1 MMNDHRFQRV
11 LGAKDTLALAFGAMI
26 GWGWVVLTGDWI
38 ETAGSMGAALAFIGG
53 GVMVILIGLTYAELA
68 SAMPQVGGEHVY
80 SHRALGSGASFLCT
94 WAIILGYVSVVAFE
108 AVALPTVL
116 EHLFPDYKVGLLWN
130 VADED
135 VYLSWVL
142 VGSCGAA
149 LMTWLNVRG
158 IRASALLQRTITAF
172 ILLAGL
178 LLAAGAFSNGSAEN
192 ASPFFVDSPKGL
204 LMVLIMTPFMFVG
217 FDVIPQAA
225 EEIDLPFK
233 QIGTLLIIAVVM
245 AVAWYVLMI
254 LAVSLALP
262 PEQISS
268 SSLSTADAMSAVFN
282 TSTAGK
288 ALVFVG
294 IGGIITSWNAFL
306 VGGSRA
312 VYALARARMLPAF
325 LARLHPTYGTPVN
338 AILMIGSLSFIA
350 PLFGRNALV
359 WLVNAGGLGIVTAY
373 AMVAIS
379 FLVLRR
385 KEPDMERPFRVTSGK
400 LVGYTALAL
409 SLGIAFLYMPGSPS
423 ALTWPYE
430 WSIVLMWSFLGVVL
444 YRVSAARR
452 LDSLS
457 FYAGKYPQD
466 NDTTDNQCDTDNGR

>member
-1 MMNDHRFQRV
+1 M
-11 LGAKDTLALAFGAMI
+11 
-26 GWGWVVLTGDWI
+26 
-38 ETAGSMGAALAFIGG
+38 
-53 GVMVILIGLTYAELA
+53 
-68 SAMPQVGGEHVY
+68 
-80 SHRALGSGASFLCT
+80 
-94 WAIILGYVSVVAFE
+94 
-108 AVALPTVL
+108 ALPTVL
-116 EHLFPDYKVGLLWN
+116 EHLFPGYKVGHLWN
-130 VADED
+130 IADED

-158 IRASALLQRTITAF
+158 IRASALFQRTITAF

-312 VYALARARMLPAF
+312 VYALAKARMLPAF
-325 LARLHPTYGTPVN
+325 LARLHPTYGTPIN

-379 FLVLRR
+379 FLVLRK
-385 KEPDMERPFRVTSGK
+385 KEPDMERPFRVSNGK
-400 LVGYTALAL
+400 FVGYTALAL

-423 ALTWPYE
+423 ALSWPYE

-444 YRVSAARR
+444 YRVSAASR
-452 LDSLS
+452 LASLS
-457 FYAGKYPQD
+457 SCAEKYPLD
-466 NDTTDNQCDTDNGR
+466 NDVTDNQYDTDNGR